1 MRMNV
6 NWMWR
11 AAALLLTVL
20 TLRAHSRANVVA
32 DSLAMVSLVKK
43 VEV

>member
-1 MRMNV
+1 MWMNA

-20 TLRAHSRANVVA
+20 TMRAHSRANVTA
-32 DSLAMVSLVKK
+32 DSVAMASLVKK
-43 VEV
+43 V